1 MTITIK
7 ESETIEQIE
16 TETVYEESKTNTVKT
31 TFMISDLDREIEMLN
46 TQKTN
51 VDVRIGELK
60 AKKTAAL
67 AVVQK

>member
-51 VDVRIGELK
+51 VDVRIGELE